1 MVSLGHVPLQPLI
14 FGQTKPA
21 PGVQATVVGRRTRP
35 ATHAD
40 EGDLRAGVAD
50 VATAASLGNQRE
62 FRLID
67 NAGMFDV
74 GVVGRANREGRR
86 MAFALIR
93 DAIESLTTP
102 FPRHL
107 RDMGH
112 VHELRQLAAR
122 ATRCCAA
129 WRPHLERSRSL
140 ILEAAD
146 RCVRNDKAL
155 IVGSGLLFDIPITEL
170 TRRLREVVL
179 VDILHLWQVR
189 RAVRSYSNVRLEQVE
204 SLPPCAR
211 SCGRGRTPSS
221 FRLRRRR

>member
-93 DAIESLTTP
+93 DAIEYLTTP

-122 ATRCCAA
+122 AKRCCAA